1 MKIFLKLYLGIM
13 AILIAALLVSGA
25 LMVRRSLK
33 KSVTSEVNNCVE
45 QYNMFLTTFQN
56 NLIMATKNRIADKE
70 LVEAVTRMSR
80 GNSKYSVVVE
90 MDGESVVDEMPH
102 GITYRTPEKDL
113 MKYDIVDYGDNVYVV
128 CYSSFIKR
136 NIIYTCVTSTD
147 ITPLIEENNNQRKSY
162 YMIYACVLLVGT
174 LFALWLSMNLTKPI
188 RHLSEAGKA
197 IAEGDYGKEISVIS
211 NDELGDLTRIFNQMS
226 ETIRDKMDD
235 LELSVKQKEDFIAA
249 FAHETKSPM
258 TSIIGYADYLYQTKT
273 SEEEKREA
281 ASVIMNEG
289 MRLQALAEKLMD
301 IVSLKESGIVKEQIN
316 TSEMVED
323 IRATI
328 APKAKERNA
337 QVSYSVTD
345 SYIDVDYDL
354 FKTVIMNLVD
364 NSFKAGADKISI
376 CGDRGEN
383 STYSISIKDNGIG
396 IPQEELERVKDAF
409 YMVDKSRS
417 RKEHGAGLGLS
428 LADRIMKL
436 HGGSI
441 DIKSIEGK
449 GTEIRLMIPMK

>member
-1 MKIFLKLYLGIM
+1 
-13 AILIAALLVSGA
+13 
-25 LMVRRSLK
+25 
-33 KSVTSEVNNCVE
+33 
-45 QYNMFLTTFQN
+45 
-56 NLIMATKNRIADKE
+56 
-70 LVEAVTRMSR
+70 
-80 GNSKYSVVVE
+80 
-90 MDGESVVDEMPH
+90 
-102 GITYRTPEKDL
+102 
-113 MKYDIVDYGDNVYVV
+113 
-128 CYSSFIKR
+128 
-136 NIIYTCVTSTD
+136 
-147 ITPLIEENNNQRKSY
+147 
-162 YMIYACVLLVGT
+162 
-174 LFALWLSMNLTKPI
+174 
-188 RHLSEAGKA
+188 
-197 IAEGDYGKEISVIS
+197 
-211 NDELGDLTRIFNQMS
+211 
-226 ETIRDKMDD
+226 
-235 LELSVKQKEDFIAA
+235 
-249 FAHETKSPM
+249 
-258 TSIIGYADYLYQTKT
+258 
-273 SEEEKREA
+273 
-281 ASVIMNEG
+281 
-289 MRLQALAEKLMD
+289 
-301 IVSLKESGIVKEQIN
+301 
-316 TSEMVED
+316 MVED

-376 CGDRGEN
+376 SGDRGEN

-449 GTEIRLMIPMK
+449 GTEIILMIPMK